1 MSILLPLQVRDGKLV
16 QASDVKAAVDAFI
29 ELLLTTPCGS
39 CMSDPQFGFIFNNL
53 KFEIFNENEGVI
65 YDSEEKNGATSDL
78 YSKKVSGTSKSINTF
93 AIELKRAIEQYEK
106 RLSDVSVSM
115 AYVKKLKKIQVDVE
129 GTLGEMNEA
138 YRYTTSIDLW
148 N

>member
-1 MSILLPLQVRDGKLV
+1 MSISLPLQVKDGKLV
-16 QASDVKAAVDAFI
+16 RASDVKAAVDAFI

-39 CMSDPQFGFIFNNL
+39 CVSDPQFGFIFNNL

-65 YDSEEKNGATSDL
+65 YDSGVKNGAISDL

-93 AIELKRAIEQYEK
+93 AIELKKAIEQYEK
-106 RLSDVSVSM
+106 RLSEISVSM
-115 AYVKKLKKIQVDVE
+115 AYVKKLKKIHVDVE
-129 GTLGEMNEA
+129 GTFVDTNEA
-138 YRYTTSIDLW
+138 YHYTTSIDIW

>member
-39 CMSDPQFGFIFNNL
+39 CVSDPQFGFIFNNL

-115 AYVKKLKKIQVDVE
+115 TYVKKLKKIQVDVE

>member
-16 QASDVKAAVDAFI
+16 QATDVKAAVDAFI

-39 CMSDPQFGFIFNNL
+39 CVSDPQFGFIFNNL

-129 GTLGEMNEA
+129 GTLGEMKEA

>member
-39 CMSDPQFGFIFNNL
+39 CVSDPQFGFIFNNL

-65 YDSEEKNGATSDL
+65 YDSEEKNGASSDL

>member
-39 CMSDPQFGFIFNNL
+39 CVSDPQFGFIFNNL

>member
-39 CMSDPQFGFIFNNL
+39 CVSDPQFGFIFNNL

-138 YRYTTSIDLW
+138 YRYTTSINLW

>member
-1 MSILLPLQVRDGKLV
+1 MSILLPLQVKDGKLV

-39 CMSDPQFGFIFNNL
+39 CVSDPQFGFIFNNL

>member
-1 MSILLPLQVRDGKLV
+1 MSILLPLQVKEGRVV
-16 QASDVKAAVDAFI
+16 QASQVKTAVDAFL
-29 ELLLTTPCGS
+29 ELLLTTACGS
-39 CMSDPQFGFIFNNL
+39 CVSDPQFGFVFNNL

-65 YDSEEKNGATSDL
+65 YDSGAKNGATSEL

-106 RLSDVSVSM
+106 RLSGVSVSM
-115 AYVKKLKKIQVDVE
+115 AYVKKQKKIQIDVE
-129 GTLGEMNEA
+129 GTLVETNDA
-138 YRYTTSIDLW
+138 YRYTTSIDIW